1 MIVPLLPMGCSP
13 TTARMLGT
21 EKRYHHHGGAPGIV
35 AAALR
40 RLFRVGLAAP
50 ARGARAMMSVARFM
64 LAWWLLDGILLCLWM
79 LAMARHRR

>member
-13 TTARMLGT
+13 TTARMLGA

-40 RLFRVGLAAP
+40 ETEPGVVVIRAADSSVWVWRLQP
-50 ARGARAMMSVARFM
+50 GAREP
-64 LAWWLLDGILLCLWM
+64 
-79 LAMARHRR
+79 